1 MKNNRNSKHSHGKR
15 PDDSFMF
22 PDRDDMTEEDVRF
35 NFPLDDEYDADGY
48 DNIQDGY
55 DDYDGSEYDAAGDGD
70 GYYTDAYD
78 GGPGAE
84 GYGPGDYD
92 SENYGPVGYDGRR
105 AGGYGPGSGGGYDD
119 QATGDYGPGPDG
131 GYDSRRAGGYGPG
144 PDGGYDSRD
153 AGDYGPG
160 PDGPGPD
167 GPGPVG
173 DDASDL
179 SHMSRRERKAYEKH
193 MEKAARKEEQARA
206 QKGKNREILVVMYT
220 FIFIFVATIGYF
232 VYYNTALSKNIINH
246 PGNIHIA
253 KLQDHNTRGRI
264 LAADGSVLAQTLTD
278 ASGKESRNYPY
289 ANVFAHVVGT
299 TGVNKGGL
307 EAANEADMLI
317 SNANPF
323 GKVINELKNA
333 KNPGDDVVTTLDTNL
348 QQVAYNALG
357 NNDGVVIAIEPST
370 GKVLAMV
377 SKPDY
382 DPNTLAENY
391 QDIISDPNSK
401 VLLNQAT
408 GGTFTPGSIFKLCTT
423 LEYIRENP
431 NYSDYSYTCNGS
443 IQLSDGHGGQQSI
456 SCYHNTIHGTQDLA
470 GSFANSCNASFANI
484 GLSLNVTKLN
494 QLAKDMLFN
503 QKLPTGIPHVK
514 SSFSLDSTAN
524 DWLTGATAIGQG
536 NTAMTPLHAAMLV
549 SAVANGGVLMEPYLV
564 DSIQNHDGGT
574 VKKNMPKSYGGLMT
588 TSEAAILTE
597 MMKNTV
603 NYGTAS
609 ALSGMGYSIAGK
621 TGTAEVDNAGNNAWF
636 IGFAPAEN
644 PQIAVCVLV
653 ENSDTSS
660 SYVSVPIAQQLF
672 SAYVK

>member
-55 DDYDGSEYDAAGDGD
+55 DDYEGSEYDDAGDGD
-70 GYYTDAYD
+70 GYYADDDYDA
-78 GGPGAE
+78 GPGAK
-84 GYGPGDYD
+84 GYGPGDYV
-92 SENYGPVGYDGRR
+92 SENNGPVGYDGRR
-105 AGGYGPGSGGGYDD
+105 SGGYGPGGGYGSQDAGGYD
-119 QATGDYGPGPDG
+119 PDG
-131 GYDSRRAGGYGPG
+131 GYGSQDAGGPGPGGYGPG
-144 PDGGYDSRD
+144 PDYGHHNP
-153 AGDYGPG
+153 AGFGPG
-160 PDGPGPD
+160 
-167 GPGPVG
+167 G
-173 DDASDL
+173 DETPDL
-179 SHMSRRERKAYEKH
+179 SHMTRRQRKAYEKR

-206 QKGKNREILVVMYT
+206 KKGKNREILVVMYT

-253 KLQDHNTRGRI
+253 KLQDRNTRGRI

-299 TGVNKGGL
+299 TGVNKSGL

-333 KNPGDDVVTTLDTNL
+333 KNPGDDVVTNLDTNL

-357 NNDGVVIAIEPST
+357 NNNGVVIAIEPST

-431 NYSDYSYTCNGS
+431 NYSDYSYTCSGS

-456 SCYHNTIHGTQDLA
+456 SCYHNTIHGTQDLV
-470 GSFANSCNASFANI
+470 GSFANSCNASFANM
-484 GLSLNVTKLN
+484 GLSLNVSKLN

-503 QKLPTGIPHVK
+503 QKLPTAIPHVK

-609 ALSGMGYSIAGK
+609 ALSGMGYSVAGK